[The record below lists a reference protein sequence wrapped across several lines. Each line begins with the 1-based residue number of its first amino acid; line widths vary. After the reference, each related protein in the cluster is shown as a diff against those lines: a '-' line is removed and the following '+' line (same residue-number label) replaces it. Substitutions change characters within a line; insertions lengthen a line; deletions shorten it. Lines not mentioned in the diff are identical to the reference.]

1 MRRLLLVTF
10 VALFAAVGFAQPS
23 GTECIAPAS
32 PGGGWDFTCRVPGA
46 QVMQELGLVSGAMK
60 VTNMSGGGGGVAM
73 SNVIAQ
79 RADDDNLIVAASAAT
94 ATRLAQNQYAGFT
107 ADSIRWLGALGADF
121 GVLAVAADYPI
132 NNIGELLGVMKLA
145 PDMITFVGGCAV
157 GGFDHIKPLLA
168 ARAAGVED
176 LSVFNYVS
184 FDGGGPALIEVK
196 SGRAQVFTGD
206 TSEVLGDLD
215 AGLIKVIAVF
225 SPNPVARLGD
235 APTAASQGYD
245 IVAGNWRGFYGPPN
259 MSEDAYNYW
268 VDAIQQVATSD
279 EWVAL
284 REENGLAPFESYGMN
299 FENFAKSQI
308 EILAGISKELGILE

>member
-1 MRRLLLVTF
+1 MKRILLVAV
-10 VALFAAVGFAQPS
+10 VAMFAAVGFAQPS
-23 GTECIAPAS
+23 STECIAPAS

-73 SNVIAQ
+73 ANVVQQ
-79 RADDDNLIVAASAAT
+79 RTDDDNLIVAASAAT
-94 ATRLAQNQYAGFT
+94 ATRLAQNKYAGLT
-107 ADSIRWLGALGADF
+107 ADDIRWIGALGADF
-121 GVLAVAADYPI
+121 GVLAVAADYPV
-132 NNIGELLGVMKLA
+132 NTLAELMGVMKIA
-145 PDMITFVGGCAV
+145 PDMVTFVGGSAV

-168 ARAAGVED
+168 ARQAGVDD

-225 SPNPVARLGD
+225 APNPVARLGD
-235 APTAASQGYD
+235 APTAVSQGYD
-245 IVAGNWRGFYGPPN
+245 VVAGNWRGFYGPPG
-259 MSEDAYNYW
+259 MSDDAYNEW
-268 VDAIQQVATSD
+268 VNIVKTVASSD
-279 EWVAL
+279 EWLTL
-284 REENGLAPFESYGMN
+284 RDENGLAPFESFGSD
-299 FENFAKSQI
+299 FAAFANQQI
-308 EILAGISKELGILE
+308 EIIGAISQELGIE